1 MAVEI
6 RMPQLTSTM
15 AEAKVVKWHRQEGEA
30 IEKDEPLL
38 DVETDKAIVEIDSV
52 ASGIM
57 LKILAQEGEI
67 VKVNELL
74 AVIGKPGED
83 WKPEAPGKPTDNVV
97 EEVLGARA
105 KAKPAQPAAPSAA
118 RRPVSPAARRRAEA
132 SGIDVNQV
140 TGTGS
145 DGLVTDKDVL
155 RMIEAKGTGTRFRQS
170 PYGDEEVIPLSGIRK
185 AMAEKVDLSRKTA
198 AQATTFAEVDMA
210 ATMALRET
218 TQIPVTSYV
227 LKAVAAAVPHF
238 PLVNSSLV
246 DGSIIIK
253 KYINLG
259 VAVSSEHGL
268 TVPVIHNAEQ
278 MTVDE
283 MAQKVEELAE
293 KARKGQLS
301 LSDLADGTLSVTNSG
316 IFGSLFFAPIINYP
330 ESAIVGMGKVV
341 KTPVVRDD
349 QVVIRPMMYLSL
361 SYDHRVLD
369 GETAVR
375 FLQQVKKGLES
386 PEA

>member
-1 MAVEI
+1 
-6 RMPQLTSTM
+6 
-15 AEAKVVKWHRQEGEA
+15 
-30 IEKDEPLL
+30 
-38 DVETDKAIVEIDSV
+38 
-52 ASGIM
+52 
-57 LKILAQEGEI
+57 
-67 VKVNELL
+67 
-74 AVIGKPGED
+74 
-83 WKPEAPGKPTDNVV
+83 VV